1 MGLCKEYFINKDH
14 INEMKR
20 LSEEI
25 HFNIQHLEQTV
36 KNQNREVEGEVFL
49 EIIEIHRSY
58 IDSIKAQRTAV
69 QLLRDLSFILDHYI
83 DEMKEYFINKDHIN
97 GMKELSEEI
106 HFNIKHLEQTIK
118 NLNRAV
124 EAEVFLEIIEIH
136 RAYIDS
142 IKAQRTAVELLRDL
156 RFILDHH
163 IDEMKE
169 INLS

>member
-1 MGLCKEYFINKDH
+1 MGLSKKYFINKDH
-14 INEMKR
+14 INDMKK

-25 HFNIQHLEQTV
+25 HFNIQHLEDTIR
-36 KNQNREVEGEVFL
+36 NQNRAVEAKGFL
-49 EIIEIHRSY
+49 KIIEIHRAY

-106 HFNIKHLEQTIK
+106 HFNIQHLEQTIK

-136 RAYIDS
+136 RAHIDS
-142 IKAQRTAVELLRDL
+142 IKAQRTSVELLRDL
-156 RFILDHH
+156 NFILGNY
-163 IDEMKE
+163 IDQMKE